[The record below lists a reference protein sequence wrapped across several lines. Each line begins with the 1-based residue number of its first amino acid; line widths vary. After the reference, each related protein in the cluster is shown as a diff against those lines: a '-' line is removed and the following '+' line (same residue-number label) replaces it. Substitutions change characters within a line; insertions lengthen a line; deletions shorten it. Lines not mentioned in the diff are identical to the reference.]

1 MSHANQLWWVLMSE
15 SAILALLRQV
25 PLSFVGT
32 IEHLGSS
39 TMEVAVDDNTAVV
52 YVDRV
57 LHAPPSLEGL
67 GGQRVTVQLAA
78 KLPRA
83 TAGATLAF
91 FVHVLAIGESI
102 AVAEVNRLS
111 LEDVAP
117 YLRHAAVAGERPFAA
132 LERQVATE
140 SFREHAEKSDAI
152 VLARVVKLEQA
163 PHVEGRPF
171 SEHDPDWWIATLSV
185 YHVERGHVAP
195 GEVRVRYANS
205 LDVSWRA
212 SPKPKASQS
221 GLWLLHRSHGEM
233 HDIAPF
239 ELLHPEDR
247 QAVQSLDDL
256 RQHRSY

>member
-1 MSHANQLWWVLMSE
+1 MSDT
-15 SAILALLRQV
+15 AILSLLRQV

-39 TMEVAVDDNTAVV
+39 TMEVPVDDRTAVV

-78 KLPRA
+78 SLPRA
-83 TAGATLAF
+83 AVGDTVAF
-91 FVHVLAIGESI
+91 FVRVLAIGESV
-102 AVAEVNRLS
+102 AVAEVSRLP
-111 LEDVAP
+111 LDDVASH
-117 YLRHAAVAGERPFAA
+117 LRHAATAGERPFAA
-132 LERQVATE
+132 LERQVETD
-140 SFREHAEKSDAI
+140 SLREHADKSDAI
-152 VLARVVKLEQA
+152 VLGRVVKLEQA
-163 PHVEGRPF
+163 PRVEGKPF

-185 YHVERGHVAP
+185 YHVERGHVEV

-205 LDVSWRA
+205 LDISWRA
-212 SPKPKASQS
+212 APKPKASQS

-233 HDIAPF
+233 YEIAPF
-239 ELLHPEDR
+239 ELLHAEDR
-247 QAVQSLDDL
+247 QPVQSLDDI